1 MGPAAGPVAAP
12 RMRPGR
18 GLRGVALV
26 ALALLA
32 LQLGA
37 CAKTTYRAYGDPAK
51 GEDALMVRE
60 VTYRLERAIYTT
72 LPRCAVVLPP
82 GGKAPPA
89 IARLAGP
96 ALARYLG
103 GRIPRVIGPVERR
116 RLEKQ
121 HGVDLNR
128 EGDRRHFARASGCRS
143 YLRWRVFAA
152 EDNYFLVW
160 SQRRIGI
167 QASLH
172 RIADD
177 GILWQAAHAGRR
189 SDGSLPLSVFSV
201 PFAAF
206 EATNF
211 KGDGDVLPS
220 MVDDVV
226 RRLMVTL
233 PDLR

>member
-1 MGPAAGPVAAP
+1 
-12 RMRPGR
+12 
-18 GLRGVALV
+18 V
-26 ALALLA
+26 ALAALAVLA
-32 LQLGA
+32 LQMGA

-51 GEDALMVRE
+51 DEDLLVGRE
-60 VTYRLERAIYTT
+60 VIYRLERAIYTT
-72 LPRCAVVLPP
+72 LPQCAVVLPA
-82 GGKAPPA
+82 GGKVPPA

-103 GRIPRVIGPVERR
+103 GRIPRVIGPAERR
-116 RLEKQ
+116 RLEK
-121 HGVDLNR
+121 HHRVEFNH
-128 EGDRRHFARASGCRS
+128 EGDRRHFAKATGCET
-143 YLRWRVFAA
+143 YLSWRVFAA

-167 QASLH
+167 EAALY
-172 RIADD
+172 RAADD
-177 GILWQAAHAGRR
+177 GLLWQAAHIGRR
-189 SDGSLPLSVFSV
+189 SDGSLPLSSFSV

>member
-1 MGPAAGPVAAP
+1 
-12 RMRPGR
+12 
-18 GLRGVALV
+18 VALI

-32 LQLGA
+32 LQMGA

-51 GEDALMVRE
+51 DEDLLKGRE

-72 LPRCAVVLPP
+72 LPQCAVVLPA

-103 GRIPRVIGPVERR
+103 GRIPRVIGPAERR

-121 HGVDLNR
+121 HGVDLSHD
-128 EGDRRHFARASGCRS
+128 GDRRHFAQATGCKT

-152 EDNYFLVW
+152 ENNYFLVW

-177 GILWQAAHAGRR
+177 GLLWQAAHISRR

-206 EATNF
+206 EATTF

-220 MVDDVV
+220 MIDDVV